1 MKSLSKTKIITVL
14 LFTLIA
20 AGASAQVNLGVDDF
34 VKKYKA
40 TPNSQLLDVRTPAE
54 WANGKLTN
62 STCTDYLDES
72 FTRKVEKLDKEKPVF
87 VFCAVGGR
95 SAKAAKLLKDA
106 GFTQIY
112 NLKEAGYNQLKAR
125 GL

>member
-1 MKSLSKTKIITVL
+1 MKSFLKFTSVL

-20 AGASAQVNLGVDDF
+20 VSASAQVNLGIDDF

-54 WANGKLTN
+54 WANGKLNN
-62 STCTDYLDES
+62 SICTDYLDES
-72 FTRKVEKLDKEKPVF
+72 FAKKVEQLDKEKPVF

-95 SAKAAKLLKDA
+95 SAKATKALKDA

-112 NLKEAGYNQLKAR
+112 NLKEAGYNQLKAK

>member
-1 MKSLSKTKIITVL
+1 MKSLLKFTSVL
-14 LFTLIA
+14 LFTLIV
-20 AGASAQVNLGVDDF
+20 GSASAQVNLGVDDF

-54 WANGKLTN
+54 WANGKLNN
-62 STCTDYLDES
+62 SICTDYLDES
-72 FTRKVEKLDKEKPVF
+72 FAKKVEQLDKKKPVF

-95 SAKAAKLLKDA
+95 SAKATKALKDA

-112 NLKEAGYNQLKAR
+112 NLKEAGYNQLKAK

>member
-1 MKSLSKTKIITVL
+1 MKSLLKFTSVL

-20 AGASAQVNLGVDDF
+20 VSASAQVNLGVDDF

-62 STCTDYLDES
+62 SICTDYLDES
-72 FTRKVEKLDKEKPVF
+72 FAKKVEQLDKKKPVF

-95 SAKAAKLLKDA
+95 SAKATKALKDA

-112 NLKEAGYNQLKAR
+112 NLKEAGYNQLKAK

>member
-1 MKSLSKTKIITVL
+1 MLKLKFAIVL

-20 AGASAQVNLGVDDF
+20 AGSSAQVNLGVDDF

-40 TPNSQLLDVRTPAE
+40 TPNSQLLDVRTPEE
-54 WANGKLTN
+54 WKNGKLNNSASTN
-62 STCTDYLDES
+62 YLDEN
-72 FTRKVEKLDKEKPVF
+72 FAKKIEKFDKEKPVF

-95 SAKAAKLLKDA
+95 SAKAAKVLKEA
-106 GFTQIY
+106 GFKQVY
-112 NLKEAGYNQLKAR
+112 NLKEAGYNQLKAK